1 MQFHDNKKPSKYITY
16 LDANNFYVGQWIE
29 FKWLN
34 QKEIDKFNVKSI
46 GKNGSNGYIWEVDLE
61 YPDESHKSYN
71 DYPVALDKLEISN
84 DMLLK
89 YCSDIAKKIGIK
101 VGGVNILVQNLGNKS
116 KYVLHYRNFQLYLS
130 LGMKL
135 VKVHKILK
143 SKQSDWLKKHWF

>member
-1 MQFHDNKKPSKYITY
+1 MQFYDNKKPSKYITY

-34 QKEIDKFNVKSI
+34 QKEIDKFDVKSI
-46 GKNGSNGYIWEVDLE
+46 GKNGSNGYIWEVDLK

-116 KYVLHYRNFQLYLS
+116 NMFFITEIFSCTCH
-130 LGMKL
+130 
-135 VKVHKILK
+135 
-143 SKQSDWLKKHWF
+143 